1 VRARR
6 PWIAASALTLAIAAA
21 ACGGNS
27 AGPHTAD
34 ANNNGGYVLAGP
46 ISYQLQISR
55 ELNPYSTEDSQYL
68 AGLPTGTA
76 QPGGTQEWYGVFL
89 WAKNQSGHAA
99 TTTDNFEVV
108 DTQGTTYHPIKLN
121 PAANPYAWTAQ
132 TLEPLGTEPVPDST
146 ASYGPTQGK
155 LVLFKIGTS
164 AYGNRPLTLWIL
176 SPAGQK
182 LASISLDL

>member
-1 VRARR
+1 MKASRS
-6 PWIAASALTLAIAAA
+6 WIAASALTLAIGAA

-27 AGPHTAD
+27 AGPHVAD

-55 ELNPYSTEDSQYL
+55 ELNRYSPEDSQYL
-68 AGLPTGTA
+68 AGMPAGTV
-76 QPGGTQEWYGVFL
+76 QPGATQEWYGVFL
-89 WAKNQSGHAA
+89 WAKNQSERAA

-108 DTQGTTYHPIKLN
+108 DTQGTTYYPVKLN
-121 PAANPYAWTAQ
+121 PALNPYVWTSQ
-132 TLEPLGTEPVPDST
+132 SLEPLATEPAPDST

-164 AYGNRPLTLWIL
+164 AYANRPLTLWIL
-176 SPAGQK
+176 GPSGQK